1 MKETR
6 QQRRAFLRAI
16 MKKTGLPK
24 KEAQELVKKL
34 EKAEEVTIIDA
45 SALPYGC
52 SSPLHFNP

>member
-24 KEAQELVKKL
+24 KEAQELVEKL
-34 EKAEEVTIIDA
+34 KKAEEVTIIDA
-45 SALPYGC
+45 STLP
-52 SSPLHFNP
+52 